1 MKHENKILL
10 RIFEGLI
17 ITIVGGVIVF
27 MITTGSIPGVF
38 VDDNNKESSDDV
50 DISKINQQQSDK
62 DEVVSNDSTLNS
74 SNEESTAN
82 VKNMDGLNGFII
94 DDIYYSLDGHI
105 TELKADEPQNNIRV
119 IFEGAEVEGWT
130 VQIMYPDSSFAVVLT
145 NSYNQNIDFT
155 ATNGIYEL
163 QVYTDDGEIETVYH
177 EQLEI
182 TSSDT
187 YTVELVHMEQHV
199 KSSKGN

>member
-38 VDDNNKESSDDV
+38 VDDNDKESSDDI
-50 DISKINQQQSDK
+50 DISEKNQQQSDK
-62 DEVVSNDSTLNS
+62 HEVVSNDSTSNS
-74 SNEESTAN
+74 SNEDSTAN
-82 VKNMDGLNGFII
+82 VKNMDDLNGFII
-94 DDIYYSLDGHI
+94 NDFYYSLDGHI
-105 TELKADEPQNNIRV
+105 TEFQADEPQNNIRV
-119 IFEGAEVEGWT
+119 IFEGAEVEGWI
-130 VQIMYPDSSFAVVLT
+130 VQIMRPDSSFAVLLT
-145 NSYNQNIDFT
+145 NSYDQNIEFT

-177 EQLEI
+177 EQIEI
-182 TSSDT
+182 ASSDT
-187 YTVELVHMEQHV
+187 YTVELVHMEQYFIN
-199 KSSKGN
+199 SNGN

>member
-74 SNEESTAN
+74 SNEDSTAN